1 MADSG
6 NAPRGE
12 QQNTSRAR
20 VRDVR
25 LRALALT
32 AVPII
37 AGGIAIAYLP
47 GWLQAPVA
55 DGGKQARAIH
65 AMEKTEAEISQRFRQ
80 GVAALNAKQYE
91 QAISD
96 FHRVLELAP
105 EMPEAH
111 VNSGF
116 ALIGLER
123 YAVARDFFEGAL
135 ALRRN
140 QVNAYFGLAE
150 ALEGLNDLPGAL
162 GAMRTYLHLA
172 PADDPYR
179 RKAQS
184 AVWEWEA
191 KVAEER
197 ARGKPV
203 PTDKAKEKR

>member
-1 MADSG
+1 MDSG
-6 NAPRGE
+6 NVPQEKKPGEPR
-12 QQNTSRAR
+12 R
-20 VRDVR
+20 RDVR
-25 LRALALT
+25 SKALT
-32 AVPII
+32 LTVIPII
-37 AGGIAIAYLP
+37 AGGLAIAYLP
-47 GWLQAPVA
+47 DWVRTAAMDDTGR
-55 DGGKQARAIH
+55 ARAAH
-65 AMEKTEAEISQRFRQ
+65 AKEKAEAEIRQRFRQ

-172 PADDPYR
+172 PADDHYR

-197 ARGKPV
+197 ARGKSV
-203 PTDKAKEKR
+203 QTDKSKEKR